1 MYQDELYREAKL
13 IMQGWQEWVRA
24 FATFWTGFVAR
35 SGIEPTKSSD
45 TELRLH

>member
-13 IMQGWQEWVRA
+13 TMQGWQEWVRA
-24 FATFWTGFVAR
+24 FATFWTRFVAR